1 MNESLA
7 LRIAAIFEI
16 FLASIAGIC
25 FPFIANSENADS
37 PMFRCL
43 KAGSAGVM
51 LGLAVVT
58 DRYIQHCVIVL
69 QTSIL

>member
-58 DRYIQHCVIVL
+58 CYFIVFVAAYH
-69 QTSIL
+69 